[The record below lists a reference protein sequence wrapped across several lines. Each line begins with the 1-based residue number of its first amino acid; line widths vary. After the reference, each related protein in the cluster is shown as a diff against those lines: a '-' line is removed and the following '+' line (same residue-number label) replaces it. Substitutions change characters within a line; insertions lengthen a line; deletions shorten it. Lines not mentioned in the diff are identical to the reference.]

1 MIDEKTEIVLTVRL
15 PISCSL
21 LTVLCDAVTTEHGD
35 VYMKQFGEYLQF
47 FRVLKEGGK

>member
-21 LTVLCDAVTTEHGD
+21 LTVLCDAVNKDYGGLYMRQTGD
-35 VYMKQFGEYLQF
+35 FLEFL
-47 FRVLKEGGK
+47 RVVKEGE

>member
-1 MIDEKTEIVLTVRL
+1 MIDENTEIVLTVRL

-35 VYMKQFGEYLQF
+35 VYTKQFGEFLQF
-47 FRVLKEGGK
+47 FRVLKGGE